1 MKQQEQCVAASC
13 KGSSVHAAKNS
24 ILTGGNGEKADCAA
38 LSRRYYVRM
47 DGACPFPANKVGEN
61 AYLTEPVPVDQM
73 HETMKEIPGAFF
85 AAWAEE

>member
-1 MKQQEQCVAASC
+1 
-13 KGSSVHAAKNS
+13 
-24 ILTGGNGEKADCAA
+24 
-38 LSRRYYVRM
+38 M